1 LITAPSQNKLIDGF
15 ARNAIKLR
23 ISVTDRC
30 NMRCVYCMPI
40 NNNEWFEQNDIL
52 AYDEIVRLARI
63 LARLGIEKI
72 RITGGEPLVR
82 PKIEDLIIK
91 LSNLDGIKS
100 ISMTTNGIFLR
111 DKVMQLRDAGLK
123 SVNVSLD
130 TFKED
135 RFKAITGVHGLDNV
149 VNAIYAAEHAGLE
162 VKVNTVIIRGWN
174 DDEIVDFAKFARCT
188 GYTVR
193 FIEFMP
199 LDGTGIWEPNLVV
212 SKSETIQRVNE
223 DLKELKPL
231 YNKTSEPAT
240 LYSFVDGIG
249 TLGFIPSITEPFCE
263 NCDRMRI
270 TPVGR
275 LLTCLYE
282 NPGYDLKVLL
292 RSGKSDD
299 YITAYILECIKK
311 KPEGIIS
318 KIRAKDLRPTL
329 NLMHRIGG

>member
-1 LITAPSQNKLIDGF
+1 MTRSQNKLIDSF

-23 ISVTDRC
+23 ISITDRC
-30 NMRCVYCMPI
+30 NMRCVYCMPT

-52 AYDEIVRLARI
+52 AYDEIVRLASI

-82 PKIEDLIIK
+82 PKLEDLIRK
-91 LSNLDGIKS
+91 LSNLDGIKT
-100 ISMTTNGIFLR
+100 IGMTTNGLFLKE
-111 DKVMQLRDAGLK
+111 KVMQLRDAGLK

-149 VNAIYAAEHAGLE
+149 LSAMYAAEHAGLE

-174 DDEIVDFAKFARCT
+174 DDEIVDFAKFARST

-199 LDGTGIWEPNLVV
+199 LDGAGIWEPNLVV
-212 SKSETIQRVNE
+212 SKRETIQRINE
-223 DLKELKPL
+223 DLKELKSL

-240 LYSFVDGIG
+240 LYSFVDGKGI
-249 TLGFIPSITEPFCE
+249 LGFIPSITEPFCD
-263 NCDRMRI
+263 NCDRIRI

-282 NPGYDLKVLL
+282 NPGYDLKALL

-299 YITAYILECIKK
+299 YMLYLHT
-311 KPEGIIS
+311 
-318 KIRAKDLRPTL
+318 
-329 NLMHRIGG
+329 

>member
-1 LITAPSQNKLIDGF
+1 
-15 ARNAIKLR
+15 
-23 ISVTDRC
+23 
-30 NMRCVYCMPI
+30 MPT

-52 AYDEIVRLARI
+52 TYDEIVRLASI

-82 PKIEDLIIK
+82 PKLEDLIRK
-91 LSNLDGIKS
+91 LSELDGIKS
-100 ISMTTNGIFLR
+100 ISMTTNGLLLR

-123 SVNVSLD
+123 SINVSLD

-135 RFKAITGVHGLDNV
+135 RFKAITGVQGLDNV
-149 VNAIYAAEHAGLE
+149 VSAMYAAEYAGLE
-162 VKVNTVIIRGWN
+162 VKVNTVIIRRWN
-174 DDEIVDFAKFARCT
+174 DDEIVDFAKFARIT

-212 SKSETIQRVNE
+212 SKSETIERINE

-231 YNKTSEPAT
+231 YNKNSEPAT
-240 LYSFVDGIG
+240 LYSFVDGRG

-282 NPGYDLKVLL
+282 NPGYDLKALL

-299 YITAYILECIKK
+299 YITTYILECIKK

-318 KIRAKDLRPTL
+318 KIRAKELRPTL

>member
-1 LITAPSQNKLIDGF
+1 
-15 ARNAIKLR
+15 
-23 ISVTDRC
+23 
-30 NMRCVYCMPI
+30 MPT
-40 NNNEWFEQNDIL
+40 NNNEWFEQSEIL
-52 AYDEIVRLARI
+52 TYDEIVRLARV

-72 RITGGEPLVR
+72 RITGGEPFVR
-82 PKIEDLIIK
+82 PKLEDLIRK

-100 ISMTTNGIFLR
+100 ISMTTNGLFLR
-111 DKVMQLRDAGLK
+111 DKVMQLRDAGLD
-123 SVNVSLD
+123 SINVSLD

-135 RFKAITGVHGLDNV
+135 RFKAITGVQGLGIV
-149 VNAIYAAEHAGLE
+149 ISAIYAAEHAGLE

-174 DDEIVDFAKFARCT
+174 DDEIVDFAKFARST

-199 LDGTGIWEPNLVV
+199 LDGTGIWEPKLVV
-212 SKSETIQRVNE
+212 SKRETIQRINE

-231 YNKTSEPAT
+231 YNKNSEPAT
-240 LYSFVDGIG
+240 LYSFEDGKG

-263 NCDRMRI
+263 NCDRVRI
-270 TPVGR
+270 TPVGK

-282 NPGYDLKVLL
+282 NPGYDLKALL

-299 YITAYILECIKK
+299 YITTYILECIKK

-318 KIRAKDLRPTL
+318 KIRANELRPTL

>member
-1 LITAPSQNKLIDGF
+1 MVRSQNKLIDSF

-23 ISVTDRC
+23 ISITDRC

-52 AYDEIVRLARI
+52 AYDEIVRLTSI

-82 PKIEDLIIK
+82 PKLEDLIRK

-100 ISMTTNGIFLR
+100 IGMTTNGLFLR
-111 DKVMQLRDAGLK
+111 DKVMQLRDAGLG
-123 SVNVSLD
+123 SINVSLD

-135 RFKAITGVHGLDNV
+135 RFKAITGVQGLDNV
-149 VNAIYAAEHAGLE
+149 VSAMYAAEHAGLE

-174 DDEIVDFAKFARCT
+174 DDEIVDFAKFARRT

-212 SKSETIQRVNE
+212 SKSETIQRINE

-231 YNKTSEPAT
+231 YNKNSEPAT
-240 LYSFVDGIG
+240 LYSFVDGKG

-282 NPGYDLKVLL
+282 NPGYDLRVLL

-299 YITAYILECIKK
+299 DIEAYVLECIKK

-318 KIRAKDLRPTL
+318 KIRAKELRPTL
-329 NLMHRIGG
+329 NLNHRIGG

>member
-1 LITAPSQNKLIDGF
+1 MARSQNKLIDSF

-23 ISVTDRC
+23 ISITDRC
-30 NMRCVYCMPI
+30 NMRCVYCMPT
-40 NNNEWFEQNDIL
+40 NNNEWFEQSDIL
-52 AYDEIVRLARI
+52 AYDEIVRLASI

-82 PKIEDLIIK
+82 PKLEDLIRK
-91 LSNLDGIKS
+91 LSNLDGIKP
-100 ISMTTNGIFLR
+100 ISMTTNGLFLR
-111 DKVMQLRDAGLK
+111 DKVMQLRDAGLG
-123 SVNVSLD
+123 SINVSLD

-135 RFKAITGVHGLDNV
+135 RFKAITGVQGLDNV
-149 VNAIYAAEHAGLE
+149 VSAMYAAEHAGLE

-174 DDEIVDFAKFARCT
+174 DDEIVDFAKFARST

-212 SKSETIQRVNE
+212 SKSETIKRINE

-231 YNKTSEPAT
+231 YNKNSEPAT
-240 LYSFVDGIG
+240 LYSFVDGKG

-282 NPGYDLKVLL
+282 NPGYDLKALL

-299 YITAYILECIKK
+299 YITTYILECIKK

-318 KIRAKDLRPTL
+318 KIRAKELRPTL

>member
-1 LITAPSQNKLIDGF
+1 LTASS
-15 ARNAIKLR
+15 R
-23 ISVTDRC
+23 S
-30 NMRCVYCMPI
+30 
-40 NNNEWFEQNDIL
+40 
-52 AYDEIVRLARI
+52 
-63 LARLGIEKI
+63 
-72 RITGGEPLVR
+72 
-82 PKIEDLIIK
+82 
-91 LSNLDGIKS
+91 
-100 ISMTTNGIFLR
+100 TNGLFLR

-123 SVNVSLD
+123 SINVSLD

-135 RFKAITGVHGLDNV
+135 RFKAITGMQGFDNV
-149 VNAIYAAEHAGLE
+149 VSAMYAAEHAGLE

-174 DDEIVDFAKFARCT
+174 DDEIVDFAKFARST

-199 LDGTGIWEPNLVV
+199 LDGTGIWEPKLVV
-212 SKSETIQRVNE
+212 SKRETIQRINE

-231 YNKTSEPAT
+231 YNKNSEPAT
-240 LYSFVDGIG
+240 LYSFVDGKG

-282 NPGYDLKVLL
+282 NPGYDLKALL

-299 YITAYILECIKK
+299 YITTYILECIKK

-318 KIRAKDLRPTL
+318 KIRAKELRPTL

>member
-1 LITAPSQNKLIDGF
+1 MTRSQNKLIDSF

-23 ISVTDRC
+23 ISITDRC
-30 NMRCVYCMPI
+30 NMRCVYCMPT
-40 NNNEWFEQNDIL
+40 NNNEWFGQNDIL
-52 AYDEIVRLARI
+52 AYDEIVRLASI

-82 PKIEDLIIK
+82 PKLEDLIRK
-91 LSNLDGIKS
+91 LSNLDGIKT
-100 ISMTTNGIFLR
+100 IGMTTNGLFLKE
-111 DKVMQLRDAGLK
+111 KVMQLRDAGLK
-123 SVNVSLD
+123 SINVSLD

-149 VNAIYAAEHAGLE
+149 VSAMYAAEHAGLE

-174 DDEIVDFAKFARCT
+174 DDEIVDFAKFARST

-199 LDGTGIWEPNLVV
+199 LDGAGIWEPNLVV
-212 SKSETIQRVNE
+212 SKRETIQRINE
-223 DLKELKPL
+223 DLKELKSL

-240 LYSFVDGIG
+240 LYSFVDGKGI
-249 TLGFIPSITEPFCE
+249 LGFIPSITEPFCD
-263 NCDRMRI
+263 NCDRIRI

-282 NPGYDLKVLL
+282 NPGYDLKALL

-299 YITAYILECIKK
+299 YITTYILECMTK

-318 KIRAKDLRPTL
+318 KIRAKELRPTL

>member
-1 LITAPSQNKLIDGF
+1 MARSQNKLIDSF

-23 ISVTDRC
+23 ISITDRC
-30 NMRCVYCMPI
+30 NMRCVYCMPT

-52 AYDEIVRLARI
+52 TYDEIVRLASI

-82 PKIEDLIIK
+82 PKLEDLIRK
-91 LSNLDGIKS
+91 LSNLDGIKW
-100 ISMTTNGIFLR
+100 ISMTTNGLFLR
-111 DKVMQLRDAGLK
+111 DKVMQLRDAGLG

-135 RFKAITGVHGLDNV
+135 RFKAITGVQGLDNV
-149 VNAIYAAEHAGLE
+149 VSAMYAADHAGLE
-162 VKVNTVIIRGWN
+162 IKVNTVIIRGWN
-174 DDEIVDFAKFARCT
+174 DDEIVDFAKFARST

-212 SKSETIQRVNE
+212 SKNETIQRINE

-231 YNKTSEPAT
+231 YNKNSEPAT
-240 LYSFVDGIG
+240 LYSFVDGRG

-282 NPGYDLKVLL
+282 NPGYDLKALL

-299 YITAYILECIKK
+299 YITTYILECIKK

-318 KIRAKDLRPTL
+318 KIRAKELRPTL

>member
-1 LITAPSQNKLIDGF
+1 MARSQNKLIDSF

-23 ISVTDRC
+23 ISITDRC
-30 NMRCVYCMPI
+30 NMRCVYCMPT

-52 AYDEIVRLARI
+52 TYDEIVRLASI

-82 PKIEDLIIK
+82 PKLEDLIRK

-100 ISMTTNGIFLR
+100 INMTTNGLFLR

-123 SVNVSLD
+123 SINVSLD

-149 VNAIYAAEHAGLE
+149 VSAMYAAEHAGLE

-174 DDEIVDFAKFARCT
+174 DDEIVDFAKFARST

-199 LDGTGIWEPNLVV
+199 LDGTGIWKPNLVV
-212 SKSETIQRVNE
+212 SKRETIQRINE
-223 DLKELKPL
+223 DLKELQPL
-231 YNKTSEPAT
+231 YNKNSEPAT
-240 LYSFVDGIG
+240 LYSFVDGKGI
-249 TLGFIPSITEPFCE
+249 LGFIPSITEPFCE

-282 NPGYDLKVLL
+282 NPGFDLKALL

-299 YITAYILECIKK
+299 YITRYILECIKK

-318 KIRAKDLRPTL
+318 KIRAKELRPTL

>member
-1 LITAPSQNKLIDGF
+1 MVHSQSKLVDGF
-15 ARNAIKLR
+15 GRIAIKLR
-23 ISVTDRC
+23 ISITDRC
-30 NMRCVYCMPI
+30 NMRCVYCMPA
-40 NNNEWFEQNDIL
+40 NNTEWFEQNDIL
-52 AYDEIVRLARI
+52 TYDEIVRLASI

-82 PKIEDLIIK
+82 PKLEDLIRR
-91 LSNLDGIKS
+91 LSNLDGIKT
-100 ISMTTNGIFLR
+100 ISMTTNGFILR
-111 DKVMQLRDAGLK
+111 DKVMQLRDAGLG
-123 SVNVSLD
+123 SINVSLD

-135 RFKAITGVHGLDNV
+135 RFKAITGVQGLDNV
-149 VNAIYAAEHAGLE
+149 LDAMYAAYHAGLK
-162 VKVNTVIIRGWN
+162 VKVNTVIMRGWN
-174 DDEIVDFAKFARCT
+174 DDEIVDFAKFARYT

-199 LDGTGIWEPNLVV
+199 LDGAGIWEPNLVV
-212 SKSETIQRVNE
+212 SKRETIQRINE
-223 DLKELKPL
+223 DVKELVPL

-240 LYSFVDGIG
+240 LYSFVDGKGI
-249 TLGFIPSITEPFCE
+249 LGFIPSITEPFCG

-270 TPVGR
+270 TSVGR

-282 NPGYDLKVLL
+282 NPGYDLKGLL

-299 YITAYILECIKK
+299 DIRTYILECVKK

-318 KIRAKDLRPTL
+318 IIRAKELRPTL

>member
-1 LITAPSQNKLIDGF
+1 MARSQNELIDSF

-30 NMRCVYCMPI
+30 NMRCVYCMPT

-52 AYDEIVRLARI
+52 AYDEIVRLASI
-63 LARLGIEKI
+63 LVRLGIEKI

-82 PKIEDLIIK
+82 PKLEDLIRK

-100 ISMTTNGIFLR
+100 ISMTTNGLFLR
-111 DKVMQLRDAGLK
+111 DKVMQLRDAGLG

-130 TFKED
+130 TFKEN
-135 RFKAITGVHGLDNV
+135 RFKAITGVQGLDNV
-149 VNAIYAAEHAGLE
+149 VSAMYAAEYAGLE

-174 DDEIVDFAKFARCT
+174 DDEIVDFAKFARGT

-212 SKSETIQRVNE
+212 SKSETIQRINE

-231 YNKTSEPAT
+231 YNKNSEPAT
-240 LYSFVDGIG
+240 LYSFVDGKG

-270 TPVGR
+270 TAVGR

-282 NPGYDLKVLL
+282 NPGHDLKALL

-299 YITAYILECIKK
+299 YITTYILECIKK

-318 KIRAKDLRPTL
+318 KIRAKKLRPTL

>member
-1 LITAPSQNKLIDGF
+1 
-15 ARNAIKLR
+15 
-23 ISVTDRC
+23 
-30 NMRCVYCMPI
+30 MPT

-82 PKIEDLIIK
+82 PKLEDLIRK

-100 ISMTTNGIFLR
+100 ISMTTNGLFLR

-123 SVNVSLD
+123 SINVSLD

-149 VNAIYAAEHAGLE
+149 VSAMYAAEHAGME

-174 DDEIVDFAKFARCT
+174 EDEIVDFAKFARST

-199 LDGTGIWEPNLVV
+199 LDGTGIWEPKLVV
-212 SKSETIQRVNE
+212 SKRETIQRINE

-231 YNKTSEPAT
+231 YNKNSEPAT
-240 LYSFVDGIG
+240 LYSFEDGKG

-282 NPGYDLKVLL
+282 NPGYDLKALL
-292 RSGKSDD
+292 RSGKSDG
-299 YITAYILECIKK
+299 YITTYILECIKK

-318 KIRAKDLRPTL
+318 KIRAKELRPTL

>member
-1 LITAPSQNKLIDGF
+1 MAPLQNKLIDSF

-23 ISVTDRC
+23 ISITDRC
-30 NMRCVYCMPI
+30 NMRCVYCMPT

-82 PKIEDLIIK
+82 PKLEDLIKK

-100 ISMTTNGIFLR
+100 ISMTTNGLFLR

-123 SVNVSLD
+123 SINVSLD

-149 VNAIYAAEHAGLE
+149 VSAMYAAEHAGME

-174 DDEIVDFAKFARCT
+174 EDEIVDFAKFARST

-199 LDGTGIWEPNLVV
+199 LDGTGIWEPKLVV
-212 SKSETIQRVNE
+212 SKRETIQRINE

-231 YNKTSEPAT
+231 YNKNSEPAT
-240 LYSFVDGIG
+240 LYSFEDGKG

-282 NPGYDLKVLL
+282 NPGYDLKALL
-292 RSGKSDD
+292 RSGKSDG
-299 YITAYILECIKK
+299 YITTYILECIKK

-318 KIRAKDLRPTL
+318 KIRAKELRPTL

>member
-1 LITAPSQNKLIDGF
+1 MARSQNKLIDSF

-23 ISVTDRC
+23 ISITDRC
-30 NMRCVYCMPI
+30 NMRCIYCMPT
-40 NNNEWFEQNDIL
+40 NNNEWFEPNDIL
-52 AYDEIVRLARI
+52 AYDEIVRLASI

-82 PKIEDLIIK
+82 PKLEDLIRK

-100 ISMTTNGIFLR
+100 ISMTTNGLFLR
-111 DKVMQLRDAGLK
+111 DKVMQLKDAGLG
-123 SVNVSLD
+123 SINISLD

-135 RFKAITGVHGLDNV
+135 RFKAITGVQGLDNV
-149 VNAIYAAEHAGLE
+149 VSAMYAAEHAGLE

-174 DDEIVDFAKFARCT
+174 DDEIVDFAKFARST

-212 SKSETIQRVNE
+212 SKSETIQRINK

-231 YNKTSEPAT
+231 YNKNSEPAT
-240 LYSFVDGIG
+240 LYSFVDGKG

-282 NPGYDLKVLL
+282 NPGYDLRALL

-299 YITAYILECIKK
+299 YITTYILECIKK

-318 KIRAKDLRPTL
+318 KIRTKELRPTL

>member
-1 LITAPSQNKLIDGF
+1 MASSQNKLIDSF

-23 ISVTDRC
+23 ISITDRC
-30 NMRCVYCMPI
+30 NMRCVYCMPT
-40 NNNEWFEQNDIL
+40 NNNEWFGQNDIL

-72 RITGGEPLVR
+72 RITGGEPLLR
-82 PKIEDLIIK
+82 PKLEDLIRK

-100 ISMTTNGIFLR
+100 ISMTTNGLFLR
-111 DKVMQLRDAGLK
+111 DKVMQLRDSGLK
-123 SVNVSLD
+123 SINVSLD
-130 TFKED
+130 TFKQD
-135 RFKAITGVHGLDNV
+135 RFKAITGVQGLDNV
-149 VNAIYAAEHAGLE
+149 VSAMYESEHAGLE

-174 DDEIVDFAKFARCT
+174 DDEIVDFAKFARST

-199 LDGTGIWEPNLVV
+199 LDGTGIWKPNLVV
-212 SKSETIQRVNE
+212 SKRETIQRINE
-223 DLKELKPL
+223 DLKELQPL
-231 YNKTSEPAT
+231 YNKNSEPAT
-240 LYSFVDGIG
+240 LYSFVDGKGI
-249 TLGFIPSITEPFCE
+249 LGFIPSITEPFCE

-282 NPGYDLKVLL
+282 NPGFDLKALL

-299 YITAYILECIKK
+299 YITRYILECIKK

-318 KIRAKDLRPTL
+318 KIRAKELRPTL

>member
-1 LITAPSQNKLIDGF
+1 MARSQNKLIDSF

-23 ISVTDRC
+23 ISITDRC
-30 NMRCVYCMPI
+30 NMRCVYCMPT

-52 AYDEIVRLARI
+52 TYDEIVRLASI

-82 PKIEDLIIK
+82 PKLEDLIRK

-100 ISMTTNGIFLR
+100 INMTTNGLFLR

-123 SVNVSLD
+123 SINVSLD

-149 VNAIYAAEHAGLE
+149 VSAMYAAEHAGLE

-174 DDEIVDFAKFARCT
+174 DDEIVDFAKFARST

-199 LDGTGIWEPNLVV
+199 LDGTGIWKPNLVV
-212 SKSETIQRVNE
+212 SKRETIQRINE
-223 DLKELKPL
+223 DLKELQPL
-231 YNKTSEPAT
+231 YNKNSEPAT
-240 LYSFVDGIG
+240 LYSFVDGKGI
-249 TLGFIPSITEPFCE
+249 LGFIPSITEPFCE

-282 NPGYDLKVLL
+282 NPGYDLKALL

-299 YITAYILECIKK
+299 NITTYILECIKK

-318 KIRAKDLRPTL
+318 KIRAKELRPTL

>member
-1 LITAPSQNKLIDGF
+1 MARSQNKLIDNF
-15 ARNAIKLR
+15 TRNAIKLR
-23 ISVTDRC
+23 ISITDRC

-52 AYDEIVRLARI
+52 AYDEIVRLTSI

-82 PKIEDLIIK
+82 PKLEDLIRK

-100 ISMTTNGIFLR
+100 ISMTTNGLFLR
-111 DKVMQLRDAGLK
+111 DKVMQLRDAGLG
-123 SVNVSLD
+123 SINVSLD

-135 RFKAITGVHGLDNV
+135 RFKAITGVQGLGNV
-149 VNAIYAAEHAGLE
+149 VSAMYAAEHAGLE

-174 DDEIVDFAKFARCT
+174 DDEIVDFAKFARRT

-212 SKSETIQRVNE
+212 SKSETIQRINE

-231 YNKTSEPAT
+231 YNKNSEPAT
-240 LYSFVDGIG
+240 LYSFVDGKG

-270 TPVGR
+270 TAVGR

-282 NPGYDLKVLL
+282 NPGYDLRVLL

-299 YITAYILECIKK
+299 YITTYILECIKK

-318 KIRAKDLRPTL
+318 KIRAKELRPTL

>member
-1 LITAPSQNKLIDGF
+1 MVRSQNKLIDSF

-23 ISVTDRC
+23 ISITDRC
-30 NMRCVYCMPI
+30 NMRCVYCMPT

-82 PKIEDLIIK
+82 PKLEDLIKK

-100 ISMTTNGIFLR
+100 ISMTTNGLFLR

-123 SVNVSLD
+123 SINVSLD

-149 VNAIYAAEHAGLE
+149 VSAMYAAEQAGME

-174 DDEIVDFAKFARCT
+174 EDEIVDFAKFARST

-199 LDGTGIWEPNLVV
+199 LDGTGIWEPKLVV
-212 SKSETIQRVNE
+212 SKRETIQRINE

-231 YNKTSEPAT
+231 YSKNSDPAT
-240 LYSFVDGIG
+240 LYSFEDGKGI
-249 TLGFIPSITEPFCE
+249 LGFIPSITEPFCE

-282 NPGYDLKVLL
+282 NPGYDLKALL
-292 RSGKSDD
+292 RSGKSDG
-299 YITAYILECIKK
+299 YITTYILECIKK

-318 KIRAKDLRPTL
+318 KIRAKELRPTL